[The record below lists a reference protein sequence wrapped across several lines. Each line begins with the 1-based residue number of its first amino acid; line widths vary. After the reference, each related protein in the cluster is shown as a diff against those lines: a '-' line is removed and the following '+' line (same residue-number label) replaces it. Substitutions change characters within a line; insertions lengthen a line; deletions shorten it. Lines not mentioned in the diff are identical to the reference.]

1 MEIREG
7 QGMKTIEGIIEYRGE
22 EYGYT
27 AVLQNSERDYMPER
41 VTDLDRADG
50 LSMSDRESEEFEAM
64 ADLALE
70 NAHLLDWCERNGW
83 EIEDTGGG
91 CNAMYRADGKGAVR
105 VTRLNDPSMPQ
116 TFRDPIMVGHY
127 DRADRLTGQATTFPG
142 GIDEMLRSG
151 G

>member
-1 MEIREG
+1 
-7 QGMKTIEGIIEYRGE
+7 MKTIAGTIEYKGE
-22 EYGYT
+22 EYDYT
-27 AVLQNSERDYMPER
+27 AVLQASERDYMPEK

-50 LSMSDRESEEFEAM
+50 EPMADAESEEFEEM

-70 NAHLLDWCERNGW
+70 NARLLDWCERNGW

-91 CNAMYRADGKGAVR
+91 CTALLKQTGAGTYYR
-105 VTRLNDPSMPQ
+105 VTRADNPSMPQ
-116 TFRDPIMVGHY
+116 TFTDPVMAGTY
-127 DRADRLTGQATTFPG
+127 NADGYLAGTPAIFAG

>member
-1 MEIREG
+1 
-7 QGMKTIEGIIEYRGE
+7 
-22 EYGYT
+22 
-27 AVLQNSERDYMPER
+27 MPER

-50 LSMSDRESEEFEAM
+50 QSMSNEETEEFEAM

-70 NAHLLDWCERNGW
+70 NARLLDWCECNGW

-91 CNAMYRADGKGAVR
+91 CSALLKETEPGTWCR
-105 VTRLNDPSMPQ
+105 VTRADDPGLPQ
-116 TFRDPIMVGHY
+116 TFTDPILAGKY
-127 DRADRLTGQATTFPG
+127 DENGRLMGKTAIFAG

>member
-1 MEIREG
+1 
-7 QGMKTIEGIIEYRGE
+7 MKTIEGTIEYRGE
-22 EYGYT
+22 EYDYT
-27 AVLQNSERDYMPER
+27 AVLQDSERDYMPER

-50 LSMSDRESEEFEAM
+50 EPMSDKESDEFETM

-70 NAHLLDWCERNGW
+70 NARLLDWCERNGW

-91 CNAMYRADGKGAVR
+91 CSALLKKNGAGTCCR
-105 VTRLNDPSMPQ
+105 VTRANDPSLPQ
-116 TFRDPIMVGHY
+116 TFTEPVMAGTY
-127 DRADRLTGQATTFPG
+127 DANDRLMGKPAVFAG

>member
-1 MEIREG
+1 
-7 QGMKTIEGIIEYRGE
+7 MKTVEGIIEYKGE
-22 EYGYT
+22 EYSYT
-27 AVLQNSERDYMPER
+27 AVLQAADRDFMPER

-50 LSMSDRESEEFEAM
+50 EPMSAAEAEEFEAM

-70 NAHLLDWCERNGW
+70 NARLLDWCERNGW

-91 CNAMYRADGKGAVR
+91 CSALLRKTGVKMFCR
-105 VTRLNDPSMPQ
+105 VTRANDPSLPQ
-116 TFRDPIMVGHY
+116 TFTDPVIVGKY
-127 DRADRLTGQATTFPG
+127 DENGRPMGEPAIFAG